1 MKKLGLYIHIPFCV
15 KKCNYCDFY
24 SLGCLDKMSEY
35 IKALEK
41 QIILESPLYKDYEID
56 TVFIGGGTPS
66 LIEPNDFISLAST
79 LKKHLNLTQGL
90 EFTIEANPG
99 TITKEKLLAYKQA
112 GVNRLSIGLQSTNDR
127 ELKELGRIHT
137 LSEFKD
143 GYKLARDCGF
153 DNISIDIMY
162 SLPSQTIDIFEKTLS
177 EVIGFLPEHISSY
190 SLKIEKGTPFG
201 KIKDS
206 LNIPS
211 EDDEYDMY
219 MAMCQTLEKH
229 GYNQY
234 EISNFSK
241 AGYESRHNLKYWLS
255 EEYIGFG
262 PSAHSYFNGKR
273 YYYEKCLDSY
283 IKKINSGSLPEKI
296 EEEKDK
302 NASAQISNID
312 EYLMLRLRLSRGV
325 DENDVKEKFGIDLL
339 TKYPRILDFLKSGY
353 MKKEGS
359 AYSFTAKG
367 FFVSNFILTEILSFE

>member
-1 MKKLGLYIHIPFCV
+1 
-15 KKCNYCDFY
+15 
-24 SLGCLDKMSEY
+24 MSDY

-66 LIEPNDFISLAST
+66 LIESNDFISLACT

-325 DENDVKEKFGIDLL
+325 DENDVKEKFAIDLL